1 MGNVND
7 KIKKILP
14 SCIYSNLRNVES
26 TDRLYY
32 NEAFYEADLIEE
44 TEPELPEP
52 ELPEPEFPE
61 PEGPN
66 RDFYSGLSTK
76 EAAEM
81 SRTELI
87 HMRNTYENATKIE
100 DWLQRNAGAGSISV
114 STRTLNKSTQLL
126 SGSGYR

>member
-44 TEPELPEP
+44 TEPEL
-52 ELPEPEFPE
+52 PE